1 MLGCIRLVFQLT
13 KASVVV
19 SVLVSCFQY
28 IDENFGSRNQLI
40 PADPKSAEQVRN
52 LVQKIDSVV
61 MFVLTFG
68 TVVFHTERVT
78 NCLRYGGGLNVC
90 G

>member
-1 MLGCIRLVFQLT
+1 MT

>member
-1 MLGCIRLVFQLT
+1 MHPIGL
-13 KASVVV
+13 SVDK
-19 SVLVSCFQY
+19 SQCCCFIFVSCIQY

-78 NCLRYGGGLNVC
+78 NCLRYGGGLNVY